1 METIQTLW
9 SQFMEMTCQVW
20 IPSAVGLAVLLFLV
34 IPLARAKGKW
44 KKKYNSAYCEDKNYV
59 HEFFMD
65 KELYSIL
72 LHNLE
77 YNDSLNIG
85 ALAMLNRSNRIYHT
99 PAMAHRLMKNIV
111 SAYEAAQLD
120 YYRIV
125 QNVKNA
131 IRQLK

>member
-1 METIQTLW
+1 MNLTSTARNVNDMLFIYEYHKAVANRETDRYT
-9 SQFMEMTCQVW
+9 VN
-20 IPSAVGLAVLLFLV
+20 
-34 IPLARAKGKW
+34 W
-44 KKKYNSAYCEDKNYV
+44 KKRYNSAYCEDKNYV

-125 QNVKNA
+125 QNVRHA
-131 IRQLK
+131 IKQLK